1 MFVKCSVMKLIEQAN
16 IVARRMPVS
25 DESCKKFSVI
35 PSERAERA
43 GGDVGRW
50 HKGWTRELTKTGFFE
65 ALQ

>member
-50 HKGWTRELTKTGFFE
+50 QKAGRVNSRKRNFLKR
-65 ALQ
+65 